1 MADSAAC
8 LVCCAP
14 ESAAKK
20 KQRKIQRSNALGGS
34 TRFGVYEID
43 CHADGSLCELGRG
56 AMGVTYRAT
65 DTSLQRKV
73 ALKIIKTDIAE
84 RSADARERFM
94 REARAAAA
102 LRNENIA
109 TIYQFGMRLETGQ
122 YFYAMELIEGE
133 TLDERVRRT
142 GPLSVRSVIDI
153 AQQVTAALA
162 TVEKRG
168 LVHRDLKP
176 ANLMLISPDG
186 ETTGAGRNNEKVF
199 VKIID
204 FGLAKA
210 LNAPVDPNSLTHE
223 RFVGTP
229 AFASPEQFEHS
240 ALDVRSD
247 IYSLGETLW
256 FALTGKTP
264 FAGRSVQ
271 EIHQA
276 QQSNALPME
285 QLKAAHVPSGLRS
298 LLQSM
303 LALEPAARPGTHD
316 LAAQLQ
322 RCAAQTSEKIR
333 SIAVLPFADLSAER
347 DQEHFSNGVAEEIL
361 NALSKVRGLD
371 VPARTSCF
379 AFRGTTLDAREIG
392 KHLGVE
398 TLLDGS
404 IRKAGKRVRISV
416 QLVDASNGYQ
426 LWSERFDREIEDIF
440 AIQDEIARSVLESLG
455 LALSEREEFRFL
467 KPSTTNIDAYEAYL
481 RGRKLYHK
489 WTSQSVEFARQMFER
504 AVKIDPDFAAA
515 WAGLANCHVDLFR
528 WGRNPRD
535 LEEAHRASER
545 ALKLDPNSAE
555 AHVSVGQALA
565 IKRRYAEAAIA
576 FDRAIEKDPTLF
588 QAYYL
593 YGRVLFESGDVEKS
607 AKLFEKAQRVR
618 PDDYQARCLNAAV
631 LTELGRQDEAH
642 RAHELAVKSIEK
654 HLELNPD
661 EARAYSM
668 GGSALIRLGETER
681 SKQWTEQAMKLAPKD
696 PLILYNAACNWA
708 LLGEHQ
714 RALDGLERALEAGV
728 AVGDWL
734 WHDPDFESL
743 RNHPR
748 FQTIVKRIA
757 PS

>member
-1 MADSAAC
+1 M
-8 LVCCAP
+8 
-14 ESAAKK
+14 
-20 KQRKIQRSNALGGS
+20 
-34 TRFGVYEID
+34 
-43 CHADGSLCELGRG
+43 
-56 AMGVTYRAT
+56 
-65 DTSLQRKV
+65 
-73 ALKIIKTDIAE
+73 
-84 RSADARERFM
+84 
-94 REARAAAA
+94 
-102 LRNENIA
+102 
-109 TIYQFGMRLETGQ
+109 
-122 YFYAMELIEGE
+122 
-133 TLDERVRRT
+133 
-142 GPLSVRSVIDI
+142 
-153 AQQVTAALA
+153 
-162 TVEKRG
+162 
-168 LVHRDLKP
+168 
-176 ANLMLISPDG
+176 
-186 ETTGAGRNNEKVF
+186 
-199 VKIID
+199 
-204 FGLAKA
+204 
-210 LNAPVDPNSLTHE
+210 
-223 RFVGTP
+223 
-229 AFASPEQFEHS
+229 
-240 ALDVRSD
+240 RSD

-264 FAGRSVQ
+264 FVGHSVE
-271 EIHQA
+271 EIHRA
-276 QQSNALPME
+276 QKSNALPIE
-285 QLKAAHVPSGLRS
+285 QLKAAQVPSHMRS
-298 LLQSM
+298 LLESM

-347 DQEHFSNGVAEEIL
+347 DQEHFSDGVAEEIL
-361 NALSKVRGLD
+361 NALSKVGGLD

-379 AFRGTTLDAREIG
+379 AFRGATLDAREIG

-455 LALSEREEFRFL
+455 LALTEREEFRFL
-467 KPSTTNIDAYEAYL
+467 KPSTTNIEAYEAYL

-489 WTSQSVEFARQMFER
+489 WTRQSVEFARQMFER
-504 AVKIDPDFAAA
+504 AVKIDPEFAAA
-515 WAGLANCHVDLFR
+515 WAGLANVHVDLFR

-535 LEEAHRASER
+535 LEEAQRASER

-576 FDRAIEKDPTLF
+576 FDRAIEEDPTLF
-588 QAYYL
+588 EAYYL

-607 AKLFEKAQRVR
+607 TKLFEKAQRVR
-618 PDDYQARCLNAAV
+618 PDDYQSRCLNAVA
-631 LTELGRQDEAH
+631 LTELGRQDEAR
-642 RAHELAVKSIEK
+642 RAHELAVESIEK

-681 SKQWTEQAMKLAPKD
+681 SKQWTEQAMTLAPKD

-708 LLGEHQ
+708 LLGEHE

-734 WHDPDFESL
+734 RHDPDFESL
-743 RNHPR
+743 RSHPR